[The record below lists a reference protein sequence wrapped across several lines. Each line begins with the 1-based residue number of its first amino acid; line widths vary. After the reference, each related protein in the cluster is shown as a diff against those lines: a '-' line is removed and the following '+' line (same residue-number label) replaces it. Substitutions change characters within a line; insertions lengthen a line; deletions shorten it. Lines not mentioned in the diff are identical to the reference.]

1 MSPQLKSIWITESDK
16 IELREQVIFQN
27 GQEGKRVW
35 ESGITISRYIK
46 LNQEQF
52 INKTVLDLG
61 SGTGIGGI
69 AVMKFTEAKKVIMT
83 DYTEEILDLLQGNLK
98 LQPKKVP
105 YELQLVDWTLNET
118 YNRVLDQAIDIVLAT
133 DVIYKGS
140 PYDSLSQLLKTLATQ
155 FPEIK
160 ILIIIPKQRDCRD
173 DFLRKMSEHGFE
185 WNIQ

>member
-1 MSPQLKSIWITESDK
+1 
-16 IELREQVIFQN
+16 
-27 GQEGKRVW
+27 
-35 ESGITISRYIK
+35 
-46 LNQEQF
+46 
-52 INKTVLDLG
+52 
-61 SGTGIGGI
+61 
-69 AVMKFTEAKKVIMT
+69 MKFTEAKKVIMT